1 MLFLCQS
8 FMNKKKV
15 IKSLT
20 AFHRVK
26 LEIATQ
32 GKTFKWQEEIEKWK
46 RKIDWNERWE
56 KRREDMEFIWEFKYR
71 RLP

>member
-26 LEIATQ
+26 LKITTQ
-32 GKTFKWQEEIEKWK
+32 RKTFKWPEEIEKWK
-46 RKIDWNERWE
+46 RKID
-56 KRREDMEFIWEFKYR
+56 
-71 RLP
+71 